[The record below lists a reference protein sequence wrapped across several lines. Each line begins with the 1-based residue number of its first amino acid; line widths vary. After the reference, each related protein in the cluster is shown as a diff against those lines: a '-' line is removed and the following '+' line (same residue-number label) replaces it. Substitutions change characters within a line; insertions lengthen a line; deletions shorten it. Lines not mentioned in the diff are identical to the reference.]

1 MKTKRNILRRSLVPV
16 AALVASGI
24 LLAGCTTPSPM
35 PSDSASASTSAP
47 ATTMAPS
54 PTASATLSAPKDSKD
69 AIAQATAVAK
79 QYWAISDEILNDGG
93 KDSARIDTVSVGQAR
108 KFVVDS
114 AANLAEQKI
123 TFTGKRGFEVTE
135 ASSSDLILTDKSGD
149 KVVKNGFVGL
159 TVCNDVSGVS
169 GTKADG
175 SPAKM
180 SSVLRSINS
189 VEVEFEPAS
198 GKWFVSRYPTPSGV
212 ISC

>member
-1 MKTKRNILRRSLVPV
+1 M

-24 LLAGCTTPSPM
+24 LLASCTTPTPT
-35 PSDSASASTSAP
+35 PSESSSASASAP
-47 ATTMAPS
+47 ATTMAPT
-54 PTASATLSAPKDSKD
+54 PTAGATQAAPKDSKE

-93 KDSARIDTVSVGQAR
+93 EDSARIDAVSVGQAR
-108 KFVVDS
+108 TFVVDS

-123 TFTGKRGFEVTE
+123 TFTGERGFEVME
-135 ASSSDLILTDKSGD
+135 ATSSDLTVTDKSGD

-169 GTKADG
+169 GTNADG

-180 SSVLRSINS
+180 SSVPRSINS
-189 VEVEFEPAS
+189 VEVEFDPTA

-212 ISC
+212 IAC

>member
-1 MKTKRNILRRSLVPV
+1 MRRSLVPV

-24 LLAGCTTPSPM
+24 LLTGCTTPTPT
-35 PSDSASASTSAP
+35 PSDSPSASATAP
-47 ATTMAPS
+47 ATTSAPIS
-54 PTASATLSAPKDSKD
+54 TASATQSAPLDSKD

-93 KDSARIDTVSVGQAR
+93 KDSARINAVAVGQAS
-108 KFVVDS
+108 KFVIDS

-135 ASSSDLILTDKSGD
+135 ANSSDLTVTDKSGD
-149 KVVKNGFVGL
+149 KVVKDGFVGL

-189 VEVEFEPAS
+189 VEVEFDATA

-212 ISC
+212 IAC

>member
-1 MKTKRNILRRSLVPV
+1 
-16 AALVASGI
+16 
-24 LLAGCTTPSPM
+24 
-35 PSDSASASTSAP
+35 
-47 ATTMAPS
+47 MAPT
-54 PTASATLSAPKDSKD
+54 PTAGATQVAPKDSKE

-93 KDSARIDTVSVGQAR
+93 KGSDRINAVAVGQAR
-108 KFVVDS
+108 TFVVDS

-123 TFTGKRGFEVTE
+123 TFTGKRGFEATE
-135 ASSSDLILTDKSGD
+135 ATSSDLTVTDKSGD
-149 KVVKNGFVGL
+149 KVVKDGFVGL

-169 GTKADG
+169 GTNADG

-189 VEVEFEPAS
+189 VEVEFDPAA

-212 ISC
+212 IAC